1 LKPLPFDEP
10 GRIASVSFREQGATQ
25 WRPFS
30 LEEYSAVAPGA
41 TLFSE
46 LAARTFLPL
55 SLAADDAPRMVQT
68 ELVSANYFAML
79 RIAPLRGR
87 TFDTASDAPQAV
99 ISEQLWQRRFN
110 GDASIVGRRIRL
122 NGREATVVGVAPPG
136 FVGATQLIRADLWLS
151 TDWFTRLNS
160 TPNASGAPSFGV
172 LGRLAPGATRA
183 QAQSH
188 LDSLLAGLDRAA
200 LTARV
205 DSPDALGF
213 GGAVRPLIIGGSA
226 LLFVLMGLVVSV
238 AVANVA
244 GLLLARAPARRPEIG
259 IRLALG
265 ATSGRIVRQVM
276 TECLMLGAAGS
287 MLGVLLS
294 LLLIRLVPSAAADLP
309 DYLVYA
315 VDPQLDWRVLALA
328 ALAAIVVS
336 VAVGVAPARH
346 AASTPFASALKAA
359 AANRSGRRST
369 RVLNALV
376 VAQMAVSTML
386 LVGSV
391 LLAQAYVG
399 ARTADPGMDLSN
411 GLAASLDLGQ
421 TALTPEQGVR
431 LYGTVLDRVAAL
443 PGVESAAF
451 SREVP
456 LFLSAADGVAVGE
469 GSADRKV
476 VTPNYFA
483 TLRLP
488 LLQGRDFRAAD
499 RAPVAIVNE
508 TLAAALWPGRS
519 PLGEVLRAGESA
531 LEVIGV
537 ARDAKYSSLSETPRP
552 VFYEPLSQH
561 YSSQMT
567 LLVRSASAAALADDV
582 RAAVRAENPDLA
594 VVVMR
599 TFEELLRVELAP
611 RQRNVVFLGSLCG
624 LALLFS
630 SVGLYGVISF
640 GVRERVAEFGLRV
653 ALGAEV
659 RDVRAMVLG
668 RGMRLAAAGL
678 GLGLLGALGVA
689 QVLRFVLADVPAVSA
704 LTFGIVAV
712 TLAAVALFAS
722 YWPARF
728 ATRVDPVVAL
738 RGD

>member
-1 LKPLPFDEP
+1 
-10 GRIASVSFREQGATQ
+10 
-25 WRPFS
+25 
-30 LEEYSAVAPGA
+30 
-41 TLFSE
+41 
-46 LAARTFLPL
+46 
-55 SLAADDAPRMVQT
+55 
-68 ELVSANYFAML
+68 
-79 RIAPLRGR
+79 
-87 TFDTASDAPQAV
+87 
-99 ISEQLWQRRFN
+99 
-110 GDASIVGRRIRL
+110 
-122 NGREATVVGVAPPG
+122 
-136 FVGATQLIRADLWLS
+136 LS
-151 TDWFTRLNS
+151 TDWFTVLNP
-160 TPNASGAPSFGV
+160 TPNASAAPSFGV

-183 QAQSH
+183 QAQSQ
-188 LDSLLAGLDRAA
+188 LDSLLAGVDRAA

-213 GGAVRPLIIGGSA
+213 GGAVRPLIIGGSV
-226 LLFVLMGLVVSV
+226 LLSVLMGLVVSV

-265 ATSGRIVRQVM
+265 ATRGRIVRQVM

-287 MLGVLLS
+287 ALGVLLS
-294 LLLIRLVPSAAADLP
+294 LLLIRLVPSASADLP

-315 VDPQLDWRVLALA
+315 VDPQLDWRVLSFA
-328 ALAAIVVS
+328 ALAAVVVS

-346 AASTPFASALKAA
+346 AASTPFASALQSAA
-359 AANRSGRRST
+359 ASRSGRRPT

-421 TALTPEQGVR
+421 TALTSAQGLQ
-431 LYGTVLDRVAAL
+431 LYGSVLDRVAAL
-443 PGVESAAF
+443 PGVESAAL

-456 LFLSAADGVAVGE
+456 LFLGAADGIAVGE
-469 GSADRKV
+469 VSADRKV

-483 TLRLP
+483 TLHLP
-488 LLQGRDFRAAD
+488 LLQGRDFHAAD

-567 LLVRSASAAALADDV
+567 LLVRSTRAAALADEV
-582 RAAVRAENPDLA
+582 RAAVRAEDPDLA
-594 VVVMR
+594 VVVLR
-599 TFEELLRVELAP
+599 TFEDLLRVELAP

-653 ALGAEV
+653 ALGADA

-704 LTFGIVAV
+704 LAFGIVGV